1 MAKNLAYAECP
12 IMKFHYQNSSNNENI
27 QNLPSQRSR
36 TFERSPQ
43 PQVSQRIVS
52 WWSSFITLAGTRYY
66 RFGTLLLVTTYNIP
80 SLYPH
85 WIGHLGPKVDI
96 T

>member
-1 MAKNLAYAECP
+1 
-12 IMKFHYQNSSNNENI
+12 MKFYNLTDINNENI

-43 PQVSQRIVS
+43 PHVSHRIVS
-52 WWSSFITLAGTRYY
+52 WWSSFITLAGARYY

-85 WIGHLGPKVDI
+85 WIGLLGPKVDI

>member
-1 MAKNLAYAECP
+1 
-12 IMKFHYQNSSNNENI
+12 MKFYNLTDINNENI

-52 WWSSFITLAGTRYY
+52 WWSSFITLAGARYY

-85 WIGHLGPKVDI
+85 CIGLIGPKVDI